1 MQPILVYIGNLGLF
15 NNFNIF
21 VIPQISLNM
30 VVFSR
35 KGVTM
40 KLKNKLVI
48 SFCIMVFLPVILC
61 SLAMGCLYH
70 IQKESIERTYEVED
84 GAVLIG
90 VYSPIMIFGG
100 ITDGIYEDMKV
111 KVEENPAQF
120 ADTGYLD
127 ELSQELSDKL
137 SCLVVRENGRIIYN
151 STGLPDADIRKIL
164 PEYSD
169 TKENIS
175 DVGTYKGGEYQNL
188 IKQLNFRDSEGNY
201 YSVSIVTSL
210 KQILPQIKTFIVEVI
225 MVIILVLMITS
236 LGLTLWIY
244 SSIVRPLNKLKLA
257 TNNIKEG
264 NMDFEMPKVSNNEIG
279 DVCRDFEDMRVI
291 LKNSSEE
298 KLKSDV
304 EEKELIRNIS
314 HDLKTPLTAIKGYV
328 EGLQDGVAN
337 TPEKQA
343 KYIQTIANK
352 VNDMDKLI
360 DELTIYS
367 RLDTNRVPYT
377 FVRCN
382 VSDYFGDCCEEIG
395 TELEASQIGLEY
407 NDHLT
412 EPAYMNVDPEQLKR
426 VVNNIISNS
435 VKYMAEGRQGRIT
448 IDLYDEGDYIHV
460 IFSDNG
466 IGIAAKDI
474 EHVFERFYR
483 TDESRNSKHGG
494 SGIGLAIVKK
504 IVEDHK
510 GKIWAESVEGEGTT
524 MHLNLIK
531 AKDENNNAQEA

>member
-1 MQPILVYIGNLGLF
+1 
-15 NNFNIF
+15 
-21 VIPQISLNM
+21 
-30 VVFSR
+30 
-35 KGVTM
+35 M
-40 KLKNKLVI
+40 KLKNKLYI
-48 SFCIMVFLPVILC
+48 SFCIMVILPVLL
-61 SLAMGCLYH
+61 SGLALGGLYCV
-70 IQKESIERTYEVED
+70 QKESIERTYNVDD
-84 GAVLIG
+84 GAIFVG
-90 VYSPIMIFGG
+90 VYSPIILFGK
-100 ITDGIYEDMKV
+100 ITDSIYKDMKMEV
-111 KVEENPAQF
+111 DTSPEQF
-120 ADTGYLD
+120 TNKEYLD
-127 ELSQELSDKL
+127 ELSGELSSKM
-137 SCLVVRENGRIIYN
+137 SCLVVRRNGIIIYN
-151 STGLPDADIRKIL
+151 STEAPDSEIVKIL
-164 PEYSD
+164 PDYSAD
-169 TKENIS
+169 EENVS
-175 DVGTYKGGEYQNL
+175 DVGTYKGGEYQSL
-188 IKQLNFRDSEGNY
+188 IKQL
-201 YSVSIVTSL
+201 
-210 KQILPQIKTFIVEVI
+210 TFIMQVIFVII
-225 MVIILVLMITS
+225 MVLIITS

-244 SSIVRPLNKLKLA
+244 SSIVKPLNKLKLA
-257 TNNIKEG
+257 TDNIKEG

-279 DVCRDFEDMRVI
+279 DVCRDFEEMRVV
-291 LKNSSEE
+291 LKQSAED
-298 KLKSDV
+298 KIKSDA

-328 EGLQDGVAN
+328 EGLRDGIAN

-395 TELEASQIGLEY
+395 TELEASQIELEY

-435 VKYMAEGRQGRIT
+435 VKYMAEGRQGKIK
-448 IDLYDEGDYIHV
+448 IDLYDEGDYIHA

-466 IGIAAKDI
+466 IGIAAKDVERI
-474 EHVFERFYR
+474 FERFYR

-524 MHLNLIK
+524 MHLNLLK
-531 AKDENNNAQEA
+531 AKDEENPENA